1 MNSVAF
7 FDVNNLIIGMS
18 VRNMGKYVI
27 FELMND
33 KLFKLIEFRHNLNLQ
48 VYVVNVQ
55 FIFHLTVLNLQHR
68 NSIPFYYKQMKK
80 SLIALSLG
88 GLTIG
93 ITEFVMMGLLPD
105 IASDMKVSIPVAGYL
120 ISAYAL
126 GVVIGA
132 PLLVILG
139 RNFAPK
145 KMLLILALM
154 LTVFN
159 ALSIIAPDYNFL
171 FASRFLSGLPHG
183 AFFGVGA
190 VVASR
195 LADKGKEAQAI
206 AIMFS
211 GLTLANLIGVPIGTY
226 IGHNFIWRYT
236 FVLIAAVGLLTF
248 LFISLWMPNLEKSG
262 TVNMKTQLLFFKKTE
277 AWLIIGITAIGFGGL
292 FAWISYIAPL
302 MTNVSK
308 FAPEDVSYILILAG
322 LGMLVGNFA
331 GGKLADKYSPAPT
344 VLALLFVMAIDLIMV
359 YFFSFNQYVSL
370 FLTFLT
376 GAVSFS
382 VIAPIQMLMI
392 KTAKDAE
399 MIASAALQGSF
410 NIGNALGAF
419 LGGLPLSAG
428 YSYASPNLIGLV
440 MALSGMVITFAL
452 MQKHKGNLQLQKA

>member
-1 MNSVAF
+1 
-7 FDVNNLIIGMS
+7 
-18 VRNMGKYVI
+18 
-27 FELMND
+27 
-33 KLFKLIEFRHNLNLQ
+33 
-48 VYVVNVQ
+48 
-55 FIFHLTVLNLQHR
+55 
-68 NSIPFYYKQMKK
+68 MKK

-132 PLLVILG
+132 PLLVIIG
-139 RNFAPK
+139 RNFPPK

-159 ALSIIAPDYNFL
+159 ALSIIAPTYNFL

-206 AIMFS
+206 SIMFA

-226 IGHNFIWRYT
+226 IGHHFIWRYT
-236 FVLIAAVGLLTF
+236 FVLIAIVGMLTF
-248 LFISLWMPNLEKSG
+248 LFISLWMPNLKKDG
-262 TVNMKTQLLFFKKTE
+262 DVNMGTQLLFFKKTE

-302 MTNVSK
+302 LIHVSK
-308 FAPEDVSYILILAG
+308 FSPEDVSYILILAG
-322 LGMLVGNFA
+322 FGMVVGNFL
-331 GGKLADKYSPAPT
+331 GGKLADKFSPAPT
-344 VLALLFVMAIDLIMV
+344 VLALLFVMVIDLVMV
-359 YFFSFNQYVSL
+359 YFLSSNQYISL
-370 FLTFLT
+370 FFTFLT
-376 GAVSFS
+376 GAISFS
-382 VIAPIQMLMI
+382 VIAPINMLMI

-399 MIASAALQGSF
+399 MIASAVLQGSF

-419 LGGLPLSAG
+419 LGGLPLTAG
-428 YSYASPNLIGLV
+428 YSYASPNLIGV
-440 MALSGMVITFAL
+440 GMASIGMVITLVL
-452 MQKHKGNLQLQKA
+452 MQKHRTRLQLQRV

>member
-1 MNSVAF
+1 MLILQSR
-7 FDVNNLIIGMS
+7 NLFLS
-18 VRNMGKYVI
+18 TFN
-27 FELMND
+27 E
-33 KLFKLIEFRHNLNLQ
+33 
-48 VYVVNVQ
+48 
-55 FIFHLTVLNLQHR
+55 
-68 NSIPFYYKQMKK
+68 MKK

-120 ISAYAL
+120 ISSYAL

-132 PLLVILG
+132 PLLVIAG
-139 RNFAPK
+139 RNYAPK

-154 LTVFN
+154 LAVFN

-206 AIMFS
+206 SIMFA
-211 GLTLANLIGVPIGTY
+211 GLTIANLIGVPIGTY
-226 IGHNFIWRYT
+226 IGHHFIWRYT
-236 FVLIAAVGLLTF
+236 FVLIAFVGLLTF
-248 LFISLWMPNLEKSG
+248 LAIYLWMPNLEKGES
-262 TVNMKTQLLFFKKTE
+262 VNMKTQLQFFKKTE

-302 MTNVSK
+302 LINVSK
-308 FAPEDVSYILILAG
+308 FSPEDVSYILILAG
-322 LGMLVGNFA
+322 LGMVVGNFA
-331 GGKLADKYSPAPT
+331 GGKLADRFSPAPT
-344 VLALLFVMAIDLIMV
+344 TLALLLVMSVDLVLV
-359 YFFSFNQYVSL
+359 YFFSFNQYFSL

-376 GAVSFS
+376 GAISFS

-392 KTAKDAE
+392 RTAKGAE
-399 MIASAALQGSF
+399 MIASASLQGSF

-419 LGGLPLSAG
+419 LGGLPLAAG
-428 YSYASPNLIGLV
+428 LSYSSPNLIGV
-440 MALSGMVITFAL
+440 GMSIIGMIITFIL
-452 MQKHKGNLQLQKA
+452 MKLHRKQLAVQHI

>member
-1 MNSVAF
+1 
-7 FDVNNLIIGMS
+7 
-18 VRNMGKYVI
+18 
-27 FELMND
+27 
-33 KLFKLIEFRHNLNLQ
+33 
-48 VYVVNVQ
+48 
-55 FIFHLTVLNLQHR
+55 
-68 NSIPFYYKQMKK
+68 MKK

-120 ISAYAL
+120 ISSYAL

-159 ALSIIAPDYNFL
+159 ALSIIAPNYNFL

-226 IGHNFIWRYT
+226 IGHHFIWRYT
-236 FVLIAAVGLLTF
+236 FILIALVGLLTL
-248 LFISLWMPNLEKSG
+248 LFISLWMPNLEK
-262 TVNMKTQLLFFKKTE
+262 TNAVNMKTQLRFFKQID

-302 MTNVSK
+302 LINVSK
-308 FAPEDVSYILILAG
+308 FSPEDVSYILILAG
-322 LGMLVGNFA
+322 FGMVVGNFA
-331 GGKLADKYSPAPT
+331 GGKLADRFSPAPT
-344 VLALLFVMAIDLIMV
+344 TLALLFVMSIDLILV

-376 GAVSFS
+376 GAISFS

-392 KTAKDAE
+392 RTAKDAE
-399 MIASAALQGSF
+399 MIASASLQGSF

-419 LGGLPLSAG
+419 LGGLPLVAG
-428 YSYASPNLIGLV
+428 YSYASPNLIGV
-440 MALSGMVITFAL
+440 GMSIIGMVITL
-452 MQKHKGNLQLQKA
+452 MLIKRRKSSLQLQTV

>member
-1 MNSVAF
+1 M
-7 FDVNNLIIGMS
+7 LTLQR
-18 VRNMGKYVI
+18 RNHS
-27 FELMND
+27 
-33 KLFKLIEFRHNLNLQ
+33 LFTFNK
-48 VYVVNVQ
+48 
-55 FIFHLTVLNLQHR
+55 
-68 NSIPFYYKQMKK
+68 MKK

-120 ISAYAL
+120 ISSYAL

-132 PLLVILG
+132 PLLVIAG
-139 RNFAPK
+139 RNYAPK

-154 LTVFN
+154 LAVFN
-159 ALSIIAPDYNFL
+159 ALSIIAPDYNIL

-206 AIMFS
+206 SIMFA
-211 GLTLANLIGVPIGTY
+211 GLTIANLIGVPIGTY
-226 IGHNFIWRYT
+226 IGHHFIWRYT
-236 FVLIAAVGLLTF
+236 FVLIAIVGLLTF
-248 LFISLWMPNLEKSG
+248 LAIYLWMPNLEKGES
-262 TVNMKTQLLFFKKTE
+262 VNMKTQLKFFKKTE

-302 MTNVSK
+302 LINVSK
-308 FAPEDVSYILILAG
+308 FSPEDVSSILVLAG
-322 LGMLVGNFA
+322 LGMVVGNFV
-331 GGKLADKYSPAPT
+331 GGKLADRFSPAPT
-344 VLALLFVMAIDLIMV
+344 TLALLLVMSIDLILV
-359 YFFSFNQYVSL
+359 YFFSFNQYMSL

-376 GAVSFS
+376 GAISFS

-392 KTAKDAE
+392 RTAKGAE
-399 MIASAALQGSF
+399 MIASASLQGSF

-419 LGGLPLSAG
+419 LGGLPLTAG
-428 YSYASPNLIGLV
+428 FSYSSPNLIGV
-440 MALSGMVITFAL
+440 AMSVIGMVITFTL
-452 MQKHKGNLQLQKA
+452 MRLHQKRVRVQPI

>member
-1 MNSVAF
+1 
-7 FDVNNLIIGMS
+7 
-18 VRNMGKYVI
+18 
-27 FELMND
+27 
-33 KLFKLIEFRHNLNLQ
+33 
-48 VYVVNVQ
+48 
-55 FIFHLTVLNLQHR
+55 
-68 NSIPFYYKQMKK
+68 MKK

-120 ISAYAL
+120 ISSYAM

-159 ALSIIAPDYNFL
+159 ALSIIAPTYNFL

-226 IGHNFIWRYT
+226 IGHHFIWRYT
-236 FVLIAAVGLLTF
+236 FILIAIVGLLTF
-248 LFISLWMPNLEKSG
+248 LFIYLWMPNLEKNNA
-262 TVNMKTQLLFFKKTE
+262 VNMKTQLKFFQQID
-277 AWLIIGITAIGFGGL
+277 AWLIIGITAVGFGGL

-302 MTNVSK
+302 LTNVSK
-308 FAPEDVSYILILAG
+308 FSPEDVSYILILAG
-322 LGMLVGNFA
+322 FGMVVGNFA
-331 GGKLADKYSPAPT
+331 GGKLADRFSPAPT
-344 VLALLFVMAIDLIMV
+344 TLALLFVMAIDLILV
-359 YFFSFNQYVSL
+359 YFFSFNQYASL

-376 GAVSFS
+376 GAISFS

-392 KTAKDAE
+392 RTAKDAE
-399 MIASAALQGSF
+399 MIASASLQGSF

-419 LGGLPLSAG
+419 LGGLPLAAG
-428 YSYASPNLIGLV
+428 YSFASPNLVGVMMSVIGMIITV
-440 MALSGMVITFAL
+440 MLIQRRKTSV
-452 MQKHKGNLQLQKA
+452 QLQSA

>member
-1 MNSVAF
+1 
-7 FDVNNLIIGMS
+7 
-18 VRNMGKYVI
+18 
-27 FELMND
+27 
-33 KLFKLIEFRHNLNLQ
+33 
-48 VYVVNVQ
+48 
-55 FIFHLTVLNLQHR
+55 
-68 NSIPFYYKQMKK
+68 MKK
-80 SLIALSLG
+80 SLIALSFG

-139 RNFAPK
+139 RNFPPK

-159 ALSIIAPDYNFL
+159 ALSIIAPSYNFL

-236 FVLIAAVGLLTF
+236 FVLIAIVGLLTF
-248 LFISLWMPNLEKSG
+248 LLISLWMPKLDKGE
-262 TVNMKTQLLFFKKTE
+262 TVNMKKQLEFFKRTE

-302 MTNVSK
+302 LINVSK
-308 FAPEDVSYILILAG
+308 FGEGDVSYILILAG
-322 LGMLVGNFA
+322 LGMVVGNFA

-344 VLALLFVMAIDLIMV
+344 TLALLFIMSIDLILV
-359 YFFSFNQYVSL
+359 YFFSSNQYISL

-376 GAVSFS
+376 GAISFS

-392 KTAKDAE
+392 RTAKGAE
-399 MIASAALQGSF
+399 MIASASLQGSF

-419 LGGLPLSAG
+419 LGGLPLTAG
-428 YSYASPNLIGLV
+428 YSYESPNLIGV
-440 MALSGMVITFAL
+440 GMSIVGMLITITL
-452 MQKHKGNLQLQKA
+452 IKIRKNDLRLQSA

>member
-1 MNSVAF
+1 
-7 FDVNNLIIGMS
+7 
-18 VRNMGKYVI
+18 
-27 FELMND
+27 
-33 KLFKLIEFRHNLNLQ
+33 
-48 VYVVNVQ
+48 
-55 FIFHLTVLNLQHR
+55 
-68 NSIPFYYKQMKK
+68 MKK

-105 IASDMKVSIPVAGYL
+105 IALDMKVSIPVAGYL

-139 RNFAPK
+139 RNYAPK

-159 ALSIIAPDYNFL
+159 ALSIIAPNYNFL

-226 IGHNFIWRYT
+226 IGHHFIWRYT
-236 FVLIAAVGLLTF
+236 FVLIGIVGLLTF
-248 LFISLWMPNLEKSG
+248 LFIYLWMPNLEKNQN
-262 TVNMKTQLLFFKKTE
+262 VNMKTQLLFFKKVD

-302 MTNVSK
+302 LINVSK
-308 FAPEDVSYILILAG
+308 FSPEDVSYILILAG
-322 LGMLVGNFA
+322 FGMVVGNFL
-331 GGKLADKYSPAPT
+331 GGKLADRFSPAPT
-344 VLALLFVMAIDLIMV
+344 TLVLLMVMSVDLILV
-359 YFFSFNQYVSL
+359 YYFSFNQYASL
-370 FLTFLT
+370 FFTFLT
-376 GAVSFS
+376 GAISFS

-392 KTAKDAE
+392 RTAKDAE

-419 LGGLPLSAG
+419 LGGLPLIAG
-428 YSYASPNLIGLV
+428 YSYASPNLIGV
-440 MALSGMVITFAL
+440 GMSIVGMIITFAL
-452 MQKHKGNLQLQKA
+452 IQRKRSAQIELQEVEAI

>member
-1 MNSVAF
+1 
-7 FDVNNLIIGMS
+7 
-18 VRNMGKYVI
+18 
-27 FELMND
+27 
-33 KLFKLIEFRHNLNLQ
+33 
-48 VYVVNVQ
+48 
-55 FIFHLTVLNLQHR
+55 
-68 NSIPFYYKQMKK
+68 MKK

-120 ISAYAL
+120 ISSYAL

-132 PLLVILG
+132 PLLVIAG
-139 RNFAPK
+139 RNYAPK

-154 LTVFN
+154 LAVFN
-159 ALSIIAPDYNFL
+159 ALSIIAPSYNIL

-206 AIMFS
+206 SIMFA
-211 GLTLANLIGVPIGTY
+211 GLTIANLIGVPIGTY
-226 IGHNFIWRYT
+226 IGHHFIWRYT
-236 FVLIAAVGLLTF
+236 FVLIAIVGLLTF
-248 LFISLWMPNLEKSG
+248 LAIYLWMPNLEKGES
-262 TVNMKTQLLFFKKTE
+262 VNMKTQLQFFKKTE

-302 MTNVSK
+302 LINVSK
-308 FAPEDVSYILILAG
+308 FSPEDVSSILILAG
-322 LGMLVGNFA
+322 LGMVVGNFV
-331 GGKLADKYSPAPT
+331 GGKLADRFSPAPT
-344 VLALLFVMAIDLIMV
+344 TLALLLVMSTDLILV

-376 GAVSFS
+376 GAISFS

-392 KTAKDAE
+392 RTAKGAE
-399 MIASAALQGSF
+399 MIASASLQGSF

-419 LGGLPLSAG
+419 LGGLPLAAG
-428 YSYASPNLIGLV
+428 FSYSSPNLIGVV
-440 MALSGMVITFAL
+440 MSVIGMIITFIL
-452 MQKHKGNLQLQKA
+452 MRLHQKQVQVQAI

>member
-1 MNSVAF
+1 
-7 FDVNNLIIGMS
+7 
-18 VRNMGKYVI
+18 
-27 FELMND
+27 
-33 KLFKLIEFRHNLNLQ
+33 
-48 VYVVNVQ
+48 
-55 FIFHLTVLNLQHR
+55 
-68 NSIPFYYKQMKK
+68 MKK

-105 IASDMKVSIPVAGYL
+105 IASDMNVSIPVAGYL

-139 RNFAPK
+139 RNFPPK

-159 ALSIIAPDYNFL
+159 ALSIIAPNYNFL

-206 AIMFS
+206 SIMFS

-226 IGHNFIWRYT
+226 IGHHFIWRYT
-236 FVLIAAVGLLTF
+236 FVLIAVTGLLTF
-248 LFISLWMPNLEKSG
+248 LFISLWMPALEKSG
-262 TVNMKTQLLFFKKTE
+262 DVNMKTQLKFFKKTE

-302 MTNVSK
+302 LINVSG
-308 FAPEDVSYILILAG
+308 FSPEDVSYILILAG
-322 LGMLVGNFA
+322 LGMVVGNFV
-331 GGKLADKYSPAPT
+331 GGKLADIYSPAPT
-344 VLALLFVMAIDLIMV
+344 VMALLCAMIIDLIMV

-370 FLTFLT
+370 FFTFLT
-376 GAVSFS
+376 GLISFS

-419 LGGLPLSAG
+419 LGGLPLAAG
-428 YSYASPNLIGLV
+428 YSYASPNLIGV
-440 MALSGMVITFAL
+440 GMAIIGMIITFVL
-452 MQKHKGNLQLQKA
+452 IQKHKSHLKLQTEN

>member
-1 MNSVAF
+1 
-7 FDVNNLIIGMS
+7 
-18 VRNMGKYVI
+18 
-27 FELMND
+27 
-33 KLFKLIEFRHNLNLQ
+33 
-48 VYVVNVQ
+48 
-55 FIFHLTVLNLQHR
+55 
-68 NSIPFYYKQMKK
+68 MKK

-105 IASDMKVSIPVAGYL
+105 IASDMKVTIPVAGYL

-132 PLLVILG
+132 PLLVIAG
-139 RNFAPK
+139 RNYAPK

-154 LTVFN
+154 LAVFN
-159 ALSIIAPDYNFL
+159 ALSIIAPDYNIL

-206 AIMFS
+206 STMFA
-211 GLTLANLIGVPIGTY
+211 GLTIANLIGVPIGTY
-226 IGHNFIWRYT
+226 IGHHFIWRYT
-236 FVLIAAVGLLTF
+236 FILIALVGFFTLLA
-248 LFISLWMPNLEKSG
+248 IYLWMPNLEKGES
-262 TVNMKTQLLFFKKTE
+262 VNMKTQLQFFKKRE

-302 MTNVSK
+302 LINVSK
-308 FAPEDVSYILILAG
+308 FSPEDVSYILILAG
-322 LGMLVGNFA
+322 LGMVVGNFT
-331 GGKLADKYSPAPT
+331 GGKLADRFSPAPT
-344 VLALLFVMAIDLIMV
+344 TLALLMVMSVDLILV

-376 GAVSFS
+376 GAISFS

-392 KTAKDAE
+392 RSAKGAE
-399 MIASAALQGSF
+399 MIASASLQGSF

-419 LGGLPLSAG
+419 LGGLPLAAG
-428 YSYASPNLIGLV
+428 FSYSSPNLIGVL
-440 MALSGMVITFAL
+440 MSIIGMIITIVL
-452 MQKHKGNLQLQKA
+452 IRLHKKKIQIQPA

>member
-1 MNSVAF
+1 
-7 FDVNNLIIGMS
+7 
-18 VRNMGKYVI
+18 
-27 FELMND
+27 
-33 KLFKLIEFRHNLNLQ
+33 
-48 VYVVNVQ
+48 
-55 FIFHLTVLNLQHR
+55 
-68 NSIPFYYKQMKK
+68 MKK
-80 SLIALSLG
+80 SLIALSFG

-139 RNFAPK
+139 RNFPPK

-159 ALSIIAPDYNFL
+159 ALSIIAPSYNFL

-236 FVLIAAVGLLTF
+236 FVLIAVVGLLTF
-248 LFISLWMPNLEKSG
+248 LLISLWMPKLDKGE
-262 TVNMKTQLLFFKKTE
+262 TVNMKKQLEFFKRTE

-302 MTNVSK
+302 LINVSK
-308 FAPEDVSYILILAG
+308 FGEGDVSYILILAG
-322 LGMLVGNFA
+322 LGMVVGNFA

-344 VLALLFVMAIDLIMV
+344 TLALLFIMSIDLVLV
-359 YFFSFNQYVSL
+359 YFFSSNQYISL

-376 GAVSFS
+376 GAISFS

-392 KTAKDAE
+392 RTATGAE
-399 MIASAALQGSF
+399 MIASASLQGSF

-419 LGGLPLSAG
+419 LGGLPLTAG
-428 YSYASPNLIGLV
+428 YSYESPNLIGV
-440 MALSGMVITFAL
+440 GMSIVGMLITVTL
-452 MQKHKGNLQLQKA
+452 IKMRKNDLKLQSA

>member
-1 MNSVAF
+1 
-7 FDVNNLIIGMS
+7 
-18 VRNMGKYVI
+18 
-27 FELMND
+27 
-33 KLFKLIEFRHNLNLQ
+33 
-48 VYVVNVQ
+48 
-55 FIFHLTVLNLQHR
+55 
-68 NSIPFYYKQMKK
+68 MKK

-132 PLLVILG
+132 PLLVIAG
-139 RNFAPK
+139 RNYAPK

-154 LTVFN
+154 LAVFN
-159 ALSIIAPDYNFL
+159 SLSIIAPDYNIL

-206 AIMFS
+206 SIMFA
-211 GLTLANLIGVPIGTY
+211 GLTIANLIGVPIGTY
-226 IGHNFIWRYT
+226 IGHHFIWRYT
-236 FVLIAAVGLLTF
+236 FVLIAFVGLLTLLAIYF
-248 LFISLWMPNLEKSG
+248 WMPNLEKGES
-262 TVNMKTQLLFFKKTE
+262 VNMKTQLQFFKRTE

-302 MTNVSK
+302 LINVSK
-308 FAPEDVSYILILAG
+308 FSPEDVSSILILAG
-322 LGMLVGNFA
+322 LGMVVGNFV
-331 GGKLADKYSPAPT
+331 GGKLADRFLPAPT
-344 VLALLFVMAIDLIMV
+344 TLALLLVMSTDLVLV
-359 YFFSFNQYVSL
+359 YFFSFNQYISL

-376 GAVSFS
+376 GAISFS

-392 KTAKDAE
+392 RTAKGAE
-399 MIASAALQGSF
+399 MIASASLQGSF

-419 LGGLPLSAG
+419 LGGLPLAAG
-428 YSYASPNLIGLV
+428 FSYSSPNLIGVV
-440 MALSGMVITFAL
+440 MSVIGMIITFIL
-452 MQKHKGNLQLQKA
+452 MRLHQKQVQVQPI

>member
-1 MNSVAF
+1 
-7 FDVNNLIIGMS
+7 
-18 VRNMGKYVI
+18 
-27 FELMND
+27 
-33 KLFKLIEFRHNLNLQ
+33 
-48 VYVVNVQ
+48 
-55 FIFHLTVLNLQHR
+55 
-68 NSIPFYYKQMKK
+68 MKK
-80 SLIALSLG
+80 SLIALSFG

-139 RNFAPK
+139 RNFPPK
-145 KMLLILALM
+145 KMLLILAAM
-154 LTVFN
+154 LAVFN
-159 ALSIIAPDYNFL
+159 ALSIIAPTYNIL

-236 FVLIAAVGLLTF
+236 FVLIAVVGLLTF
-248 LFISLWMPNLEKSG
+248 LFISLWMPQLDKGES
-262 TVNMKTQLLFFKKTE
+262 VNMKKQLEFFKRRE

-302 MTNVSK
+302 LINVSK
-308 FAPEDVSYILILAG
+308 FAEGDVSYILILAG
-322 LGMLVGNFA
+322 LGMVVGNFA

-344 VLALLFVMAIDLIMV
+344 TLALLFIMSVDLILV
-359 YFFSFNQYVSL
+359 YFLSSNQYVSL

-376 GAVSFS
+376 GAISFS

-392 KTAKDAE
+392 RTAKGAE
-399 MIASAALQGSF
+399 MIASASLQGSF

-428 YSYASPNLIGLV
+428 YSYASPNLIGV
-440 MALSGMVITFAL
+440 GMSVIGMLITL
-452 MQKHKGNLQLQKA
+452 TLIKTHKNSLKLQSA